1 MLKQWLQKPTVGD
14 LINDTVLIKMAE
26 KMIESE
32 KTLAT
37 LVQSSNI
44 RLPGQ
49 RYCQFLSFEV
59 YKNVDLLRST
69 LEARI
74 ADFLHAVFL
83 VPPDYLSRFQWCSGD
98 FYRVSL
104 LILSFI

>member
-1 MLKQWLQKPTVGD
+1 MLKQWLQRPVVKD
-14 LINDTVLIKMAE
+14 LLSDTLLIKMAE
-26 KMIESE
+26 KIIESE

-37 LVQSSNI
+37 MVQSSNI

-49 RYCQFLSFEV
+49 RYCQFVSFEA

-83 VPPDYLSRFQWCSGD
+83 IPPSYLNRFEWCTGDY
-98 FYRVSL
+98 YKVSL
-104 LILSFI
+104 DLLNYK